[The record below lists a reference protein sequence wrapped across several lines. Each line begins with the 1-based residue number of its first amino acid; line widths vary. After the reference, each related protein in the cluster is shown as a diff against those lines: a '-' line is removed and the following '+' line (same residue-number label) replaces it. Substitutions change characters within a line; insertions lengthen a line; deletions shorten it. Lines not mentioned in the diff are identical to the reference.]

1 MRPHATLVA
10 LLAFAGAS
18 SLASAAPCYV
28 IYDRNDAVIFRDY
41 SPPFDLSDP
50 KAPERQMMR
59 QQGQHL
65 LIAEFDNCNPVGFIS
80 PTTGSNAATV
90 DEIVAGVQP
99 AIATSIAKSG
109 GVVQSG
115 AQPGAR
121 APARGNVAAPAR
133 SAPATRGY

>member
-1 MRPHATLVA
+1 MCNPAFLVA
-10 LLAFAGAS
+10 LLTLGCAS
-18 SLASAAPCYV
+18 AASAAPCYV
-28 IYDRNDAVIFRDY
+28 IYDRNDVVIYRDY
-41 SPPFDLSDP
+41 AAPFDLSDA
-50 KAPERQMMR
+50 KAPERVMMR

-99 AIATSIAKSG
+99 AIATSVAKSG
-109 GVVQSG
+109 GVVPSG

-121 APARGNVAAPAR
+121 PAPRGNAAPR
-133 SAPATRGY
+133 SSTPTRPY